1 MNTTSKIKQ
10 NITMTTINSNSNKK
24 MMNFYLKNV
33 QQQQQKKTNKI
44 LHVINNVQGMKTNN
58 KKKKKKKMWKKNFAF
73 HRQPTIKKVDSF
85 INDNEIEIK
94 NKKIIKHR

>member
-44 LHVINNVQGMKTNN
+44 LHVINNVQGMET
-58 KKKKKKKMWKKNFAF
+58 KKMWKKNFAF